1 MTWLKT
7 AVSEIVGLFVDDGI
21 FTTAIV
27 AWVALVWLLSAQILP
42 GGPWTG
48 VVLFAGL
55 VAILIE
61 SVLRRAR
68 Q

>member
-7 AVSEIVGLFVDDGI
+7 AAREIVGLFVDDGP
-21 FTTAIV
+21 FTAAILV
-27 AWVALVWLLSAQILP
+27 WLTLVWLLATQILP
-42 GGPWTG
+42 GFHWTG

-55 VAILIE
+55 AAIMME

-68 Q
+68 H